1 MLGRIALVLA
11 AVARALRLRAGPPL
25 APVRRALGAAA
36 CAAALAPPLT
46 GPAVAAPPAAE
57 PDAPAAARR
66 LVEEAYDL
74 LDKYYYD
81 GDALA
86 APRWRGARERY
97 ARAAQQKP
105 RAAPAFRAEAL
116 KALDADRY
124 TRIVDERTYAAIS
137 RFDILG
143 VGLILAPGPDGRA
156 AVASPPLP
164 GGAAQREGS
173 IRQGDVVDT
182 IDGVKTGG
190 KSSFELLEIV
200 DRAADAGRATFGV
213 VGAGDRTPRLVTLE
227 RTVRSVGDPVRAA
240 RGPADG
246 VGYVRLGEFNSRT
259 ADRLAEVL
267 RDPAARGA
275 ARFVVDLRGNGGGAF
290 QEAVAAASLFLDDGA
305 PVVTVVERSG
315 GGGGADRRETFAA
328 KAPPPARRAFAAAA
342 PPPRVQLWLDGGTAS
357 ASEIFAG
364 ALRDNCA
371 AALAGRPSF
380 GKGKIQAVFGLADDS
395 GLIVTVANYLTPAG
409 TAIQGVGLTPEAG
422 LRGPGLGLLEPPL
435 PSAAQFDD
443 AWDHRVCATK

>member
-1 MLGRIALVLA
+1 M
-11 AVARALRLRAGPPL
+11 
-25 APVRRALGAAA
+25 
-36 CAAALAPPLT
+36 
-46 GPAVAAPPAAE
+46 
-57 PDAPAAARR
+57 
-66 LVEEAYDL
+66 
-74 LDKYYYD
+74 
-81 GDALA
+81 
-86 APRWRGARERY
+86 
-97 ARAAQQKP
+97 
-105 RAAPAFRAEAL
+105 
-116 KALDADRY
+116 
-124 TRIVDERTYAAIS
+124 
-137 RFDILG
+137 
-143 VGLILAPGPDGRA
+143 
-156 AVASPPLP
+156 
-164 GGAAQREGS
+164 
-173 IRQGDVVDT
+173 
-182 IDGVKTGG
+182 
-190 KSSFELLEIV
+190 

-240 RGPADG
+240 RGPA
-246 VGYVRLGEFNSRT
+246 
-259 ADRLAEVL
+259 
-267 RDPAARGA
+267 AASATCGWGSSTRGRPTGSPRSCATSPRGGA
-275 ARFVVDLRGNGGGAF
+275 ARFVVDLRGTGGGAF

-315 GGGGADRRETFAA
+315 GGGGADRRETRRE
-328 KAPPPARRAFAAAA
+328 APPPAPRLRRR